1 MTTNVLPII
10 RVNTPNGQHC
20 DVNAYHVTMID
31 YRCDSKGYTY
41 PTVCLSTG
49 ATIAVTEEEAERVT
63 RAVSKINRPDRVEQN
78 TCNYRSREL

>member
-20 DVNAYHVTMID
+20 DINAYHITMID
-31 YRCDSKGYTY
+31 YRRDNKGYTY

-49 ATIAVTEEEAERVT
+49 ATIAVTEEEA
-63 RAVSKINRPDRVEQN
+63 ALVSKAISKIDRPAQVVQHA
-78 TCNYRSREL
+78 CKCGSREL

>member
-20 DVNAYHVTMID
+20 DVNAYHITMID
-31 YRCDSKGYTY
+31 HRCDSKGYTY

-49 ATIAVTEEEAERVT
+49 ATIPVTEEEAARVT
-63 RAVSKINRPDRVEQN
+63 QSVSKLSTPPQTVSS
-78 TCNYRSREL
+78 TCKYKTPSL

>member
-20 DVNAYHVTMID
+20 DVNAYHITMID
-31 YRCDSKGYTY
+31 HRRGEEGAF

-49 ATIAVTEEEAERVT
+49 SSIAVTEEEAARVAT
-63 RAVSKINRPDRVEQN
+63 AVSKINRPHHVAQS
-78 TCNYRSREL
+78 TCNYKSHEL

>member
-10 RVNTPNGQHC
+10 RINTPNGQHC
-20 DVNAYHVTMID
+20 DVNAYHITMID
-31 YRCDSKGYTY
+31 HRCDSKGYTY

-49 ATIAVTEEEAERVT
+49 ASVAVTEEEAARVT
-63 RAVSKINRPDRVEQN
+63 KAVSKINRPHRVEQS

>member
-20 DVNAYHVTMID
+20 DVNAYHITMID
-31 YRCDSKGYTY
+31 HRRDTNGYSC

-49 ATIAVTEEEAERVT
+49 ASIAVTEEEAARVSK
-63 RAVSKINRPDRVEQN
+63 AVSKLSTPPQVVNN
-78 TCNYRSREL
+78 TCKYKTPTL

>member
-20 DVNAYHVTMID
+20 DVNAYHITMID
-31 YRCDSKGYTY
+31 HRRGEESAF

-49 ATIAVTEEEAERVT
+49 ASIAVTEKEAGRVAT
-63 RAVSKINRPDRVEQN
+63 AVSKINRPPRAEQI
-78 TCNYRSREL
+78 TCNYKSREL